1 MKVITK
7 KPKIASKWRA
17 KLGKHV
23 GIIVVVKKVGAT
35 TVALEKIEGNLNG
48 SSRRGALMRL
58 PLDAFF
64 RRYEP
69 A

>member
-1 MKVITK
+1 MKVVTK
-7 KPKIASKWRA
+7 RPKLNTKWRA
-17 KLGKHV
+17 KLGKHE

>member
-1 MKVITK
+1 MKVISKRPRVGT
-7 KPKIASKWRA
+7 KWRA
-17 KLGKHV
+17 KLGDHK
-23 GIIVVVKKVGAT
+23 GIIVVIKKVGTT
-35 TVALEKIEGNLNG
+35 TVALEKLEGSING

-69 A
+69 T